1 MEGEGLLGGGKGEG
15 GKCDALLRPTLRHSI
30 YITALTLSHIHHYHV
45 SLTHA
50 LQH

>member
-30 YITALTLSHIHHYHV
+30 YITALTLSI
-45 SLTHA
+45 LADTA
-50 LQH
+50 TPDMIT